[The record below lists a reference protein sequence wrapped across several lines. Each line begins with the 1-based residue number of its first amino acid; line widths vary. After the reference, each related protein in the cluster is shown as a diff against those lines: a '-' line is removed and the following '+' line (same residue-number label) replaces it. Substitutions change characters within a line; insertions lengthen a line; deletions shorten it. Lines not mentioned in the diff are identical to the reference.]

1 MNKNYSIVI
10 QWSEKDNC
18 YVATLPEWQQCHAL
32 GKSYEEALTNARQ
45 AIDILVRTSLADGRI
60 LPEARTFQDPSVL

>member
-32 GKSYEEALTNARQ
+32 GKSYEEALTKARQ
-45 AIDILVRTSLADGRI
+45 AINILVRTSLADGRI
-60 LPEARTFQDPSVL
+60 LPEAKTFQDPNV

>member
-32 GKSYEEALTNARQ
+32 GKSYEEALTKARQ
-45 AIDILVRTSLADGRI
+45 AIDILVKTSLADGRI
-60 LPEARTFQDPSVL
+60 LPEAKTFQDPNV